1 MTILFGNNLLNKDVN
16 SLSVTETED
25 DQSMN
30 TDLTL
35 AGDVHCDRAVEE
47 VEGPGEDAR
56 VMSEGSRK

>member
-30 TDLTL
+30 NLTL
-35 AGDVHCDRAVEE
+35 AGDVHCDQAVEE
-47 VEGPGEDAR
+47 VAGPGEDAR